1 MKFVLPKNDTLDQ
14 QQRRVAPLSLIIETN
29 LKKTQKTLVFKLK
42 VHPTEANS
50 PTYEFQMDA
59 LDGTENTREVVQWN
73 INLNK
78 VLVGFNITTPV
89 AIDQMIQQTLRGKVL
104 TTYTSGVNA
113 IRTKMHRTN
122 ILAAE
127 TVARQQANG
136 ATEAEIAAAVK
147 TAIDNEALP
156 ALTDEM
162 ITNGIHK
169 VIESLVPH
177 KALQRQKRCMRRY
190 WRKPKDM
197 AVKQYVSN
205 ILHINE
211 VEIPLLPPF
220 LADQGL
226 SEDELMDM
234 ILFGCPSS
242 WTKEMDKQG
251 LNPENITLMDCVSF
265 FERLEESEG
274 FDTSATAIKKND
286 GKKKKTEHNKIV
298 SGDKHCLIHGPNS
311 HSSNACN
318 ELKKMLEKNRGGSSS
333 SSSSKPAFK
342 NKTWKRGDDKK
353 SSFKS
358 DKSKKELAAFIKNTI
373 QEEMNSFQSKKRK
386 ADDSSS
392 EDEEGEM
399 NQMDVDLSKFNYADM
414 DDLKI
419 DSDDDEVSA

>member
-1 MKFVLPKNDTLDQ
+1 MKIVPPKNDTSDQ
-14 QQRRVAPLSLIIETN
+14 QLRRVAPLPLTIETN

-42 VHPTEANS
+42 VHPTDNNS

-59 LDGTENTREVVQWN
+59 LDGTETTREVVQWN

-78 VLVGFNITTPV
+78 VLVGFNITT
-89 AIDQMIQQTLRGKVL
+89 ATATDQMIQQTLRGKVL
-104 TTYTSGVNA
+104 TTYNSGVNA
-113 IRTKMHRTN
+113 TRTRLHRVN

-127 TVARQQANG
+127 TTAREAANG
-136 ATEAEIAAAVK
+136 ATAAEVAAAVK
-147 TAIDNEALP
+147 AAVDKEALP
-156 ALTDEM
+156 ALNDEM

-220 LADQGL
+220 ITDQGL

-234 ILFGCPSS
+234 VLFGCPPS

-251 LNPENITLMDCVSF
+251 MNPENITLTDAVAF

-274 FDTSATAIKKND
+274 FDASATSIKKHD
-286 GKKKKTEHNKIV
+286 IKKKKTEHNKLV

-311 HSSNACN
+311 HPSNACN
-318 ELKKMLEKNRGGSSS
+318 ELKKILANMRGES
-333 SSSSKPAFK
+333 SSSSKPAYK

-353 SSFKS
+353 VSFKS
-358 DKSKKELAAFIKNTI
+358 DKSKKELAAFIKDTI
-373 QEEMNSFQSKKRK
+373 KEEMNSFHSKKRK
-386 ADDSSS
+386 ADDSSV
-392 EDEEGEM
+392 EEEEGEM
-399 NQMDVDLSKFNYADM
+399 NQMDIDLSKFNYADM
-414 DDLKI
+414 DNLKI

>member
-1 MKFVLPKNDTLDQ
+1 MKVVLPKNDTSDQ
-14 QQRRVAPLSLIIETN
+14 QLRRVAPLPLMIETN
-29 LKKTQKTLVFKLK
+29 IKKTQKTLVFKLK
-42 VHPTEANS
+42 VHPTEASS

-59 LDGTENTREVVQWN
+59 LDGTETTREVVQWN

-78 VLVGFNITTPV
+78 VLVGFNITASG

-104 TTYTSGVNA
+104 TTYSTGVNA
-113 IRTKMHRTN
+113 IRTKLHRTN

-127 TVARQQANG
+127 TVAREAANG
-136 ATEAEIAAAVK
+136 ATDAEIAAAVK
-147 TAIDNEALP
+147 AAVDKEALP
-156 ALTDEM
+156 AISDEM
-162 ITNGIHK
+162 VTNGIHK

-220 LADQGL
+220 LVDQGL

-234 ILFGCPSS
+234 ILFGCPAS

-251 LNPENITLMDCVSF
+251 IDPENITLMNCVSF

-274 FDTSATAIKKND
+274 FDTSATAVKKHD
-286 GKKKKTEHNKIV
+286 SKKKKTDNNKIV
-298 SGDKHCLIHGPNS
+298 SGDKHCLIHGPNT
-311 HSSNACN
+311 HPSNACF
-318 ELKKMLEKNRGGSSS
+318 ELKKILEKTRGGSP
-333 SSSSKPAFK
+333 SSSKTTFK

-353 SSFKS
+353 TSFKS
-358 DKSKKELAAFIKNTI
+358 DKSKKELAAFIKDTI
-373 QEEMNSFQSKKRK
+373 KEEMNSFQSKKRK

-392 EDEEGEM
+392 DEEEGEM
-399 NQMDVDLSKFNYADM
+399 HQMDVDLSKFNYADM
-414 DDLKI
+414 DNLKI